1 MELRW
6 SHALIPVK
14 NMREMIDFYTKVLDF
29 KVADRATRN
38 GCDHIVFLSHLDE
51 EHHQLA
57 FVASDHAFES
67 SKKSAHFAFRT
78 TNLSEV
84 KSLYDKLSG
93 DERIG
98 SVSPVTHGNTWS
110 IYFADPEG
118 NTLEIFC
125 DTPWEIDQPFSDTWE
140 PTNTDDDIHAKTLA
154 LIQERSDLHPNV
166 R

>member
-1 MELRW
+1 
-6 SHALIPVK
+6 
-14 NMREMIDFYTKVLDF
+14 MIDFYTKVLDF

-38 GCDHIVFLSHLDE
+38 GRDHIVFLSHLDE

-57 FVASDHAFES
+57 FVASGHPFES

-78 TNLSEV
+78 TSLSEV
-84 KSLYDKLSG
+84 KSLYDKLID

-98 SVSPVTHGNTWS
+98 IVSPVTHGNTWS
-110 IYFADPEG
+110 IYFGDPEG
-118 NTLEIFC
+118 NTLEVFC
-125 DTPWEIDQPFSDTWE
+125 DTPWAIDQPFSDTWE

-154 LIQERSDLHPNV
+154 LIQERSDLRPND